1 MAYRL
6 LDQNPVYFDAGDAR
20 LAGGHIAFYQ
30 NNSTTPKV
38 VYGDKAMTV
47 NLGTTVDLDEEGRLE
62 VDVWLDGAYS
72 VEVFDAGDNS
82 IWQRD
87 DVEASD
93 PFPAGTDGQVL
104 GLVGGE
110 PTFVDIEQMPDY
122 SAATV
127 GDVLTIDSGGEPEW
141 APPSAP
147 EDFGGGNII
156 DAVLVNVR
164 EKTQAVTASAT
175 TTIDYEDGAV
185 VLLAHG
191 VNIASLVLQNF
202 GASGEAATMTI
213 VRTKDASATARTITW
228 PAGVIFPAGTD
239 PTLTQTTG
247 AVDVITLVS
256 TNGTQILGYGAAA
269 FS

>member
-1 MAYRL
+1 M
-6 LDQNPVYFDAGDAR
+6 
-20 LAGGHIAFYQ
+20 
-30 NNSTTPKV
+30 S
-38 VYGDKAMTV
+38 V
-47 NLGTTVDLDEEGRLE
+47 NLGDSVALDEEGRLE

-72 VEVFDAGDNS
+72 VEAFDADDNS

-104 GLVGGE
+104 GLVGGV
-110 PTFVDIEQMPDY
+110 PTFVDIEQLPDY
-122 SAATV
+122 SGAAE
-127 GDVLTIDSGGEPEW
+127 GDVLTIVSGEPDWAAPEPQGDFAGGEL
-141 APPSAP
+141 S
-147 EDFGGGNII
+147 

-164 EKTQAVTASAT
+164 EKTQAVTATAT
-175 TTIDYEDGAV
+175 TTIDDADGAV
-185 VLLAHG
+185 VLLAQA
-191 VNIASLVLQNF
+191 VDIASLVLENF
-202 GASGEAATMTI
+202 GAAGEAATMTI
-213 VRTKDASATARTITW
+213 VRTKDASVTARTINWGT
-228 PAGVIFPAGTD
+228 ILFPGGTD

>member
-20 LAGGHIAFYQ
+20 LAGGHIAFYE
-30 NNSTTPKV
+30 NNTTTPKV
-38 VYGDKAMTV
+38 VYGDKSLSV
-47 NLGTTVDLDEEGRLE
+47 NLGASVSLDEEGRLE

-72 VEVFDAGDNS
+72 VEVFDADDNS
-82 IWQRD
+82 IWNRD

-93 PFPAGTDGQVL
+93 PFPSGSDGQVL
-104 GLVGGE
+104 GLVGGVE
-110 PTFVDIEQMPDY
+110 TFVDIEEVPDY
-122 SAATV
+122 SGASE
-127 GDVLTIDSGGEPEW
+127 GDVLTISSGVPEW
-141 APPSAP
+141 EPPAAP

-164 EKTQAVTASAT
+164 EKTQAVVATAT

-185 VLLAHG
+185 VLLSQD

-202 GASGEAATMTI
+202 GAAGEAATMTI
-213 VRTKDASATARTITW
+213 VRTKDATGTARTISWGT
-228 PAGVIFPAGTD
+228 ILFPGGTD
-239 PTLTQTTG
+239 PTLTQTSG